1 MATTK
6 TIRCC
11 YNCVFAYLDREH
23 TLECYSAG
31 LLNRPACAN
40 HPESF
45 GRMRRTPDRGMCPN
59 YRPRPGTPQGDVR
72 MIPLGRGYY
81 TYVDAA
87 DYEWLSQ
94 WTWHVQNGYAV
105 RYGKKV
111 IFMHRE
117 IMQPPDD
124 KLVDHRN
131 HNKLDNTRINLRVCT
146 HQENMQN
153 TRKRSGTTSRFI
165 GVCHCKSCKN
175 KKWRAAIQ
183 WKRKPLHIGYFAE
196 EVEAARAYDHK
207 AVELGGQFARVNF
220 PEEWPP
226 ERRAQVYAP
235 PADPPR
241 RGE

>member
-11 YNCVFAYLDREH
+11 HNCVFAYLDREH

-31 LLNRPACAN
+31 LLNWPACAN
-40 HPESF
+40 HPQSF
-45 GRMRRTPDRGMCPN
+45 GRMCRTPQRGMCPN
-59 YRPRPGTPQGDVR
+59 YRPRLAKPEGDVR

-94 WTWHVQNGYAV
+94 WTWHIQNGYAV

-131 HNKLDNTRINLRVCT
+131 HNKLDNTRRNLRVCT

-153 TRKRSGTTSRFI
+153 THKRSGTTSRFI
-165 GVCHCKSCKN
+165 GVCHRRSCKK

-196 EVEAARAYDHK
+196 EVDAARAYDHK

-235 PADPPR
+235 PPDPPR

>member
-87 DYEWLSQ
+87 DYEWLRQ
-94 WTWHVQNGYAV
+94 WTWTYHGGYAV
-105 RYGKKV
+105 RRTKTHM
-111 IFMHRE
+111 IFMHRQ
-117 IMQPPDD
+117 IMEPP
-124 KLVDHRN
+124 KGMVVDHRN
-131 HNKLDNTRINLRVCT
+131 CNKLDNTRGNLRTCT
-146 HQENMQN
+146 HHQNAQN
-153 TRKRSGTTSRFI
+153 TPARRGRSSPFKGVGRKNRDKWYAQVQWHGEPFYLGLFI
-165 GVCHCKSCKN
+165 
-175 KKWRAAIQ
+175 
-183 WKRKPLHIGYFAE
+183 E
-196 EVEAARAYDHK
+196 EVDAARAYDHK
-207 AVELGGQFARVNF
+207 AVELYGEFAHVNF

-235 PADPPR
+235 PPS
-241 RGE
+241 

>member
-31 LLNRPACAN
+31 LLNWPACAN

-45 GRMRRTPDRGMCPN
+45 GRMCRTPDRGICAN

-153 TRKRSGTTSRFI
+153 THKRSGTTSRFI
-165 GVCHCKSCKN
+165 GVSLRRDCN
-175 KKWRAAIQ
+175 KWRAAIQ

-220 PEEWPP
+220 PEEWPA
-226 ERRAQVYAP
+226 ERCAQVH
-235 PADPPR
+235 PPR